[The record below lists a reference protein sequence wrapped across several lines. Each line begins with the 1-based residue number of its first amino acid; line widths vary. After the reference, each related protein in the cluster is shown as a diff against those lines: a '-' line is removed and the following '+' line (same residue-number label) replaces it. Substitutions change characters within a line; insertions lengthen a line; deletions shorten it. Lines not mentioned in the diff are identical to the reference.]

1 EMIDE
6 DGMGFKAGT
15 ELEIVQL
22 VMQLQSVMESIN
34 RGESE
39 EKLARMLLPLLNE
52 WTSISKQFSRE
63 ALNDFA
69 TKLMN
74 TEDLEVFKKVK
85 ELFEKRT
92 HFQSKQLYSDHAW
105 VTRSDIGQ
113 WIKEVV

>member
-1 EMIDE
+1 NLKTNQLLTQHQTIIDE
-6 DGMGFKAGT
+6 LEESVSDLEIEDMIHEDVLKLKEGT

-74 TEDLEVFKKVK
+74 TE
-85 ELFEKRT
+85 
-92 HFQSKQLYSDHAW
+92 
-105 VTRSDIGQ
+105 
-113 WIKEVV
+113 